1 MTAIRNGIPSR
12 FLTDLSVVS
21 RLMGLAG
28 LLLAA
33 AAGWGQQIQ
42 LPAGVEQIPRI
53 SSKEVMERSAKLDRG
68 VGRLPQKVSTNS
80 AEAQAFYDQ
89 GLAYLHSYVW
99 VEAARSFHEAL
110 RRDPELA
117 MAELGLAKSYFN
129 AEAMGDAFE
138 HMKKAAV
145 LAAKGKI
152 TAKEAKWIEIGQKQW
167 EAIFAAPPESRRKLE
182 EYRAAIDALIAMD
195 PNDAHA
201 WVMRGN
207 AEEAR
212 ATGRGQGGRVGS
224 IAYYEAALY
233 HDPSNWAANHYLIHS
248 YEGLGQYEKSGE
260 NGAKYAAAVSGV
272 PHAQHMYAHVL
283 PRLGKWQEAL
293 SQLGKADRLQRE
305 YFERG
310 IPPVEEW
317 HHGHNIHLMGSVQLR
332 LGNEREAERLLK
344 EAFDLEVRSLRDGRF
359 TDPWLEYLLL
369 RGRSEE
375 ALRAARGAQQRPL
388 ALARFIGAARAAE
401 ALLSLGRADEARRE
415 LEQAKTHLATFQK
428 DVANHPMYPA
438 QPRNWENSLLKP
450 LEAQFALLGPNP
462 QEGEDVLLKLA
473 DEYSQETGF
482 DGWVTGLFRLEQLAG
497 VAQRLGR
504 NQLAREL
511 LSRIQRIDPS
521 YVPKASVAA
530 VGSPAG
536 SSERP

>member
-1 MTAIRNGIPSR
+1 MT
-12 FLTDLSVVS
+12 L
-21 RLMGLAG
+21 
-28 LLLAA
+28 A
-33 AAGWGQQIQ
+33 AAGWAQQIQ
-42 LPAGVEQIPRI
+42 LPAGIEQIPRI
-53 SSKEVMERSAKLDRG
+53 SSAEVMERPAKLDRG
-68 VGRLPQKVSTNS
+68 VGRMHQKVSTNN

-89 GLAYLHSYVW
+89 GIAYLHSYVW

-117 MAELGLAKSYFN
+117 MAELGLAKAYFN

-145 LAAKGKI
+145 LAARGKI
-152 TAKEAKWIEIGQKQW
+152 TPKEAKWIEIGQKQW
-167 EAIFAAPPESRRKLE
+167 EAIFAAPQESRRKLE

-233 HDPSNWAANHYLIHS
+233 HDPNHWGANHYLIHS

-293 SQLGKADRLQRE
+293 TQLGRADRLQRE

-369 RGRSEE
+369 RGRYE
-375 ALRAARGAQQRPL
+375 
-388 ALARFIGAARAAE
+388 
-401 ALLSLGRADEARRE
+401 
-415 LEQAKTHLATFQK
+415 
-428 DVANHPMYPA
+428 
-438 QPRNWENSLLKP
+438 
-450 LEAQFALLGPNP
+450 
-462 QEGEDVLLKLA
+462 
-473 DEYSQETGF
+473 
-482 DGWVTGLFRLEQLAG
+482 
-497 VAQRLGR
+497 
-504 NQLAREL
+504 
-511 LSRIQRIDPS
+511 
-521 YVPKASVAA
+521 
-530 VGSPAG
+530 
-536 SSERP
+536 